1 MRLMHTAD
9 IPLDDLLLDPNNYRI
24 QELSGFELVK
34 EERFHVE
41 QVQKTTL
48 ARLQKESLKEL
59 RASIIANGFLPIERI
74 VVTPYPHQEGKYL
87 VIEGNRRVAALKS
100 IAEQREGGVEIPAG
114 VQETLKAVPCVV
126 ADDSSDFPH
135 FKQTLMGI
143 RHVGGIRPWGGY
155 QRAKLIADLRDDH
168 NLDGQTV
175 AERLGLNVQEVNRR
189 YRAYKALQ
197 QMQGNDEFGEYAT
210 PALYP
215 LFHEAIAIPGVRD
228 WLGWDG
234 SANKFTSAS
243 NVDVFYGLITPYS
256 DEETSTSRPAKLS
269 TYSDVREL
277 KNVMGNS
284 EALTMLLNPDRSLMD
299 ALTIAR
305 KDELSRKWRSEVS
318 EARTALEKISAL
330 EVKRFDT
337 GDIDAIKQLR
347 SVADQVIEIYDTLK
361 S

>member
-1 MRLMHTAD
+1 MHTAE
-9 IPLDDLLLDPNNYRI
+9 IPLEELLLDPNNYRI

-34 EERFHVE
+34 DDRFHTE
-41 QVQKTTL
+41 QVQKTAL

-59 RASIIANGFLPIERI
+59 RASILANGFLPIERI
-74 VVTPYPHQEGKYL
+74 VVTPYEHLEGKYL
-87 VIEGNRRVAALKS
+87 VIEGNRRVAALKT
-100 IAEQREGGVEIPAG
+100 IQDQHAAGIEIPLG
-114 VQETLKAVPCVV
+114 VLETLGAVPCVV
-126 ADDSSDFPH
+126 TEDSDEFPH

-168 NLDGQTV
+168 QLDGQTV
-175 AERLGLNVQEVNRR
+175 AERLGLSVQEVNRR

-197 QMQGNDEFGEYAT
+197 QMQSNDEFGEFAT

-234 SANKFTSAS
+234 NTNKFISAS
-243 NVDVFYGLITPYS
+243 NLDLFYGLITPYT
-256 DEETSTSRPAKLS
+256 DDETSTSRNPKLN

-284 EALTMLLNPDRSLMD
+284 EALSMLLNPDRSLLD

-330 EVKRFDT
+330 EVKRFDAE
-337 GDIDAIKQLR
+337 DIEAIKQLR
-347 SVADQVIEIYDTLK
+347 SVADQVIEIFDTLK